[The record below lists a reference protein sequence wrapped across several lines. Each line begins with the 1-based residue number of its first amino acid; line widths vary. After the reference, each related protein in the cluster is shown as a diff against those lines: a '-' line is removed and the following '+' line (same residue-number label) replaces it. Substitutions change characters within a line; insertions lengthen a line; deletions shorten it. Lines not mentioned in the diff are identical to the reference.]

1 MRCQLPFE
9 RSTFAMPLGLFGLP
23 CEQPPPPTSAYRS
36 SSKNTTSATPMVP
49 LAPPVPTLTEG
60 NPEATVVTFPLGL
73 ILEIRAVSPPVS
85 GPGPGGPGTWAH
97 CPAVL
102 VVPPVPASATYRY
115 PSGPNLKP

>member
-1 MRCQLPFE
+1 MRCQLWLLRF
-9 RSTFAMPLGLFGLP
+9 TFAIPLGLPLLP

-36 SSKNTTSATPMVP
+36 PSKNTTSATPMTP
-49 LAPPVPTLTEG
+49 LTPPLPTSTEG

-85 GPGPGGPGTWAH
+85 GPGPNGGPGTWAH

-102 VVPPVPASATYRY
+102 ALPPVPASATYKY
-115 PSGPNLKP
+115 PSGP